1 MPIDELGGHFL
12 GSALRIV
19 GRVLLELLFELPVRG
34 LGYAILSRR
43 RRRVR
48 EDDLACVVVGLLFW
62 AAVAVLAWLGWR
74 VLVAA

>member
-12 GSALRIV
+12 GGALRIV

-62 AAVAVLAWLGWR
+62 AAVAALVWLGWC
-74 VLVAA
+74 VLVAG